1 MATVVPRDGH
11 VLVLD
16 NGGYGTERPILDG
29 PFNDLQPVAHRE
41 LALAMGFSAAERVEN
56 EQELWSCLS
65 RWQSDGITGPT
76 LISVAIPAGQMSAA
90 LRRLSTALA
99 QKLASSPPQG

>member
-1 MATVVPRDGH
+1 
-11 VLVLD
+11 
-16 NGGYGTERPILDG
+16 
-29 PFNDLQPVAHRE
+29 
-41 LALAMGFSAAERVEN
+41 MGFSAAERVEN
-56 EQELWSCLS
+56 EEVLWRCLG
-65 RWQSDGITGPT
+65 RWRSEKMPGPT